1 MNNSQE
7 LESPSASAP
16 IQGAK
21 YLKQLQDVLDQL
33 PPTGRVNESPHPNRK
48 LFFRDVAAAYL
59 LAFFNPTLRSLR
71 TLEDFSATSKGARC
85 FQAPKISRSA
95 FSELVR
101 ALPAAP
107 LKALTDHLLQ
117 EARSRSVIPPAD
129 LPETLQHV
137 LAVDGTFLNAA
148 ADIAWAIL
156 GASANQHTAAEATL
170 SNEAVAAAPPFRD
183 AEAPRRQAPR
193 AKVRV
198 DTHVNIT
205 TWLPEVVCV
214 HGSEASETDN
224 ALAHIQT
231 GAVHLYDR
239 GIFSFPLVE
248 AHERAGATFVL
259 RMRIGKRCPKF
270 AADEERPLGERDRQ
284 AGVISDRLGRLAGS
298 VHRPA
303 PAIRL
308 REVIAALPDGR
319 CVRLVT
325 SLLDVEAWVIVRLF
339 QYRWQVE
346 LFFRWLK
353 TYAQWTHL
361 MSHSRQGVEIQMYI
375 AVVGVL
381 LLYLSS
387 DAKPSKYGYVLFC
400 QVMQGQATLEEVLPI
415 LARRERACALARA
428 RAARTRADPTAP
440 TRRYG
445 LSSRRK

>member
-1 MNNSQE
+1 MNDPQE
-7 LESPSASAP
+7 LKSSFSSAP

-33 PPTGRVNESPHPNRK
+33 PPTGDPNEPPHPNRK
-48 LFFRDVAAAYL
+48 LCYRDVAAAYL

-71 TLEDFSATSKGARC
+71 TLEDFSATPKGAQC
-85 FQAPKISRSA
+85 FHAPTISRSA

-101 ALPAAP
+101 ALPAEP
-107 LKALTDHLLQ
+107 LKALTDQLLQ
-117 EARSRSVIPPAD
+117 EARGRGVVPPAD
-129 LPETLQHV
+129 LPESLQHV

-148 ADIAWAIL
+148 ADIAWAIAC
-156 GASANQHTAAEATL
+156 ASANQHTVAEA
-170 SNEAVAAAPPFRD
+170 AVPHEAAPVAPTLHD
-183 AEAPRRQAPR
+183 AEAPRRQTPR

-198 DTHVNIT
+198 DAHVNIA

-214 HGSEASETDN
+214 HGSEASETEN
-224 ALAHIQT
+224 ALAHVQP

-248 AHERAGATFVL
+248 EHHQAGAFFVV

-270 AADEERPLGERDRQ
+270 AADEERPLGERDRH

-298 VHRPA
+298 AHRPA
-303 PAIRL
+303 PSLPL

-325 SLLDVEAWVIVRLF
+325 NLLDLEAWVIVRLF

-353 TYAQWTHL
+353 TYAQWTHV
-361 MSHSRQGVEIQMYI
+361 MSHSRQGIEIQMYI
-375 AVVGVL
+375 AVVGIL

-387 DAKPSKYGYVLFC
+387 GAKPSKYGYVLFC

-415 LARRERACALARA
+415 LVRRERECALARA
-428 RAARTRADPTAP
+428 RTARSRADPMAP
-440 TRRYG
+440 KRRYG
-445 LSSRRK
+445 LSSRRE